1 MSEQKS
7 SADGVVW
14 NFEGLY
20 SSLDDPS
27 VITDLDALDEQAK
40 RFEEKYRTVIGP
52 EITPEQ
58 MKSALDELE
67 SITRNAMKV
76 YYYALLNFAKNTTS
90 HKEGAFKQMAEER

>member
-27 VITDLDALDEQAK
+27 VLSDLDALDEQTK
-40 RFEEKYRTVIGP
+40 RFEEKYRAIIGP
-52 EITPEQ
+52 NVTPEQ

-67 SITRNAMKV
+67 STTR
-76 YYYALLNFAKNTTS
+76 
-90 HKEGAFKQMAEER
+90 